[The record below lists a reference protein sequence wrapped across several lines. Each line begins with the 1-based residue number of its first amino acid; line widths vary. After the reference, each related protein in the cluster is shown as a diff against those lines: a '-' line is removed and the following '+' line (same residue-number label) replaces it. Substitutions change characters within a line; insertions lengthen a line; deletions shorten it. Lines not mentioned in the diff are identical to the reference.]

1 MSPNRFVEKND
12 RKFKFNTLFVNF
24 RLGNV
29 VLLSPSLTAP
39 SLPPPPASPQP
50 NYQPQ
55 PEAIAAS
62 QPQPSA
68 KCLIKKLR
76 QTFCLTTPEDAA
88 PSSKATPDVDF
99 NLPHTTHVDASVRDG
114 VKIELSDGGFV
125 ALNSLGMSTT
135 QGQQP
140 LLEVTL

>member
-1 MSPNRFVEKND
+1 MVI
-12 RKFKFNTLFVNF
+12 LFHA

-39 SLPPPPASPQP
+39 SLPPCPASPQP

-68 KCLIKKLR
+68 KCLVKKLR
-76 QTFCLTTPEDAA
+76 QTFCLTSEVEAA
-88 PSSKATPDVDF
+88 KATLPDVDF

-125 ALNSLGMSTT
+125 ALNSLGLSR
-135 QGQQP
+135 P
-140 LLEVTL
+140 SVSVLLMFT

>member
-1 MSPNRFVEKND
+1 MV
-12 RKFKFNTLFVNF
+12 TLFHA

-39 SLPPPPASPQP
+39 SLPPCPASPQP

-68 KCLIKKLR
+68 KCLVKKLR
-76 QTFCLTTPEDAA
+76 QTFCLTSEVEAA
-88 PSSKATPDVDF
+88 KATLPDVDF

-125 ALNSLGMSTT
+125 ALNSLGLSTRKPT
-135 QGQQP
+135 IQF
-140 LLEVTL
+140 

>member
-1 MSPNRFVEKND
+1 MPVHV
-12 RKFKFNTLFVNF
+12 LVILIHA

-29 VLLSPSLTAP
+29 VLLSPSLIAP
-39 SLPPPPASPQP
+39 SLPPPPPASSQP

-68 KCLIKKLR
+68 KCLVKKLR
-76 QTFCLTTPEDAA
+76 QTFCLTTAPEIQVAGSAA
-88 PSSKATPDVDF
+88 KATPDVDF

-125 ALNSLGMSTT
+125 ALNSLGLSTRKPT
-135 QGQQP
+135 IRF
-140 LLEVTL
+140 